1 MALEVEEVLSLWRE
15 AERLLDGLPADA
27 PERGVV
33 SAQVVSLKQIYSRL
47 TAGSDATDDVL
58 ADSHSAVVSAQTTLE
73 AAKRGLVAS

>member
-33 SAQVVSLKQIYSRL
+33 SAQVVNLKQIYSRL
-47 TAGSDATDDVL
+47 TAGSDARDDVL

-73 AAKRGLVAS
+73 AAKRRLVTS